1 MISTMSMTGVCDIII
16 IMNFTLAHRVRAF
29 HTGSYDVD
37 TVLYVCM
44 LDNTNDWFKTMLFY
58 F

>member
-1 MISTMSMTGVCDIII
+1 
-16 IMNFTLAHRVRAF
+16 MNFTLAHRVRAF